1 MYDQSARTGSSHG
14 QRSSRVNGRPGGRT
28 GKPKNRG
35 KERVLMVQLL
45 VCLALFLTV
54 FIGKGVLPS
63 RLLQLRTDVLQM
75 ISQDFDFQE
84 ALAELGTSLAGSDSV
99 LSDFGEFCVE
109 VFGAEEQEQAAQPVE
124 FQPPDPAAVLTSE
137 LTFLSGQPDALART
151 EHYSSLN
158 ELGIT
163 LRQTEQPAPE
173 ETAQEAE
180 EETNS
185 TYEGAIM
192 PAGKVFRLSDY
203 DGPALPNNYT
213 MDVLSFGGLE
223 TMTPVLGHMNSPYGY
238 RTNPVNGEAGDFH
251 GGVDIGGQTGDPIRA
266 FASGTVEYIGQDNS
280 YGMYLQIDHGNGVKS
295 FYAHCSQILVKK
307 GQKVTIGDTVALVG
321 STGTATGPHLHL
333 ELKYEKMHVNPAYYV
348 EFLNDQ

>member
-1 MYDQSARTGSSHG
+1 MYDQSTRTGSSYG
-14 QRSSRVNGRPGGRT
+14 RRNSRVNGRSGGRT
-28 GKPKNRG
+28 SRTKGKG
-35 KERVLMVQLL
+35 KERVLLIQLL
-45 VCLALFLTV
+45 ICVILFITV
-54 FIGKGVLPS
+54 FVGKGVLPG
-63 RLLQLRTDVLQM
+63 RLLQLRNDVLQM
-75 ISQDFDFQE
+75 ISQDFDFQD
-84 ALAELGTSLAGSDSV
+84 ALAELGESLAGGNSV
-99 LSDFGEFCVE
+99 LADFGEFCVE
-109 VFGAEEQEQAAQPVE
+109 VFGAEEQEQSVQPVE
-124 FQPPDPAAVLTSE
+124 FQAPDPAAVLTSE
-137 LTFLSGQPDALART
+137 LAFLSNQPDTLTRT
-151 EHYSSLN
+151 EHYSSLT

-163 LRQTEQPAPE
+163 LSKKEEPA
-173 ETAQEAE
+173 AE
-180 EETNS
+180 ESKEEDS
-185 TYEGAIM
+185 EYKGAIM

-213 MDVLSFGGLE
+213 MDVLSFGGME

-238 RTNPVNGEAGDFH
+238 RTHPVNGQEGDFH

-295 FYAHCSQILVKK
+295 FYAHCSQLLVRK
-307 GQKVTIGDTVALVG
+307 GQQVTIGDTVALVG

>member
-1 MYDQSARTGSSHG
+1 MYDQSARTGSSYG
-14 QRSSRVNGRPGGRT
+14 RRSSRVNGRPGGRT
-28 GKPKNRG
+28 SKQKSRG
-35 KERVLMVQLL
+35 KERVLFIQLL
-45 VCLALFLTV
+45 ICLALFLTV
-54 FIGKGVLPS
+54 FVGKGVLPG
-63 RLLQLRTDVLQM
+63 RLMQLRADLLQM
-75 ISQDFDFQE
+75 ISQDFDFQG
-84 ALAELGTSLAGSDSV
+84 ALAELGASLAGGNSV
-99 LSDFGEFCVE
+99 LADFGEFCVE
-109 VFGAEEQEQAAQPVE
+109 VFGAAELEDDAQPVE

-137 LTFLSGQPDALART
+137 LTFLSSQPDALTRT

-163 LRQTEQPAPE
+163 LRQNEQPAQKKPVQE
-173 ETAQEAE
+173 ETAEDSA
-180 EETNS
+180 
-185 TYEGAIM
+185 YEGAIM

-238 RTNPVNGEAGDFH
+238 RTNPVNGEEGDFH

-266 FASGTVEYIGQDNS
+266 FASGTVEYIGQDDS

-295 FYAHCSQILVKK
+295 FYAHCSQLLVKK

>member
-1 MYDQSARTGSSHG
+1 MYDQSTRTGSSYG
-14 QRSSRVNGRPGGRT
+14 RRSSRVNGRPGGRT
-28 GKPKNRG
+28 GKQKGGG
-35 KERVLMVQLL
+35 KERVLLIQLL
-45 VCLALFLTV
+45 VCLVLFLTV
-54 FIGKGVLPS
+54 FVGKGVLPG
-63 RLLQLRTDVLQM
+63 RLMQLRTDLLQM
-75 ISQDFDFQE
+75 ITQDFDFQD
-84 ALAELGTSLAGSDSV
+84 ALAELGVSLAGGNSV
-99 LSDFGEFCVE
+99 LADLGEFCVE
-109 VFGAEEQEQAAQPVE
+109 VFGAEEPEQAVQPVE

-137 LTFLSGQPDALART
+137 LAFLSSQPDALTRT

-163 LRQTEQPAPE
+163 LRQNEQPE
-173 ETAQEAE
+173 EQTPIQEEPAE
-180 EETNS
+180 DS
-185 TYEGAIM
+185 AYEGAIM
-192 PAGKVFRLSDY
+192 AAGKVFRLSDY

-238 RTNPVNGEAGDFH
+238 RTNPVNGEEGDFH

-280 YGMYLQIDHGNGVKS
+280 YGLYLQIDHGNGVKS
-295 FYAHCSQILVKK
+295 FYAHCSQLLVKK
-307 GQKVTIGDTVALVG
+307 GQQVTIGDTVALVG